1 MYVYLGLSKTYGM
14 QSIQKCCCPLVFK
27 MPITNALIGGW
38 SQTSVWLALQVW
50 IYPQCNILSASSSV
64 KCHVSCYNKVW
75 ALLKTTRMFKLL
87 FGMDKYPHYKYRTT
101 SGSWRWMNVVNK
113 VCAGHWKMTP
123 GLPGQHHEHGSGS
136 NSWVG
141 YTLHIWL
148 RYQCHCTVL
157 FMAHGQGY
165 VPILTKWTRITGWS
179 QTFCLLSTLS
189 SSFKWAVKTCAWKSF
204 TNVH

>member
-38 SQTSVWLALQVW
+38 SQTSVWLAVQVW

-87 FGMDKYPHYKYRTT
+87 FGMDKYPHYNYKYRTT

-123 GLPGQHHEHGSGS
+123 GLPASCQASIMNMG
-136 NSWVG
+136 
-141 YTLHIWL
+141 L
-148 RYQCHCTVL
+148 
-157 FMAHGQGY
+157 
-165 VPILTKWTRITGWS
+165 
-179 QTFCLLSTLS
+179 
-189 SSFKWAVKTCAWKSF
+189 AVIPE
-204 TNVH
+204 